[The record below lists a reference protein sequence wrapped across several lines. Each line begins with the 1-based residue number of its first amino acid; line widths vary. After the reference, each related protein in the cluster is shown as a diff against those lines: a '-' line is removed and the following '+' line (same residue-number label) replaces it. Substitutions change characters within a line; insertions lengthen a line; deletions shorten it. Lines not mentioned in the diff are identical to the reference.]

1 MWCAQFSSLSFSHH
15 FATYEFS
22 DRKSFDVEVKKFA
35 SYAAKNKENI
45 PRHRCAHIVP
55 FLMFFSLIVFAEEST
70 NEYLNQNW
78 KPVSEVRTCAVFI

>member
-1 MWCAQFSSLSFSHH
+1 MYKSTGCAQFYSLSLSHH

-22 DRKSFDVEVKKFA
+22 DRKSFDVEVKKFS

-55 FLMFFSLIVFAEEST
+55 FLMFFSHCFRRGINKRILESKL
-70 NEYLNQNW
+70 EA
-78 KPVSEVRTCAVFI
+78 CF